1 MSECKLK
8 IICKACVPGDKQWS
22 YAHLF
27 KPCFK
32 YAERPYGEFVILR
45 QCRNKAVAA
54 GQGSIALSG
63 VSLTSKRQ
71 NHHTYG
77 HHICT
82 FLWCRRSVILHTDSC
97 RHQAVRSM
105 YQTVPGALCRH
116 RRVKAFPNY
125 AKCGI
130 IKHKRVIMGCLKCF
144 S

>member
-1 MSECKLK
+1 MTEPRAKPVFMSECKLK
-8 IICKACVPGDKQWS
+8 IICKACVPGDEQWS

-77 HHICT
+77 TSHMY
-82 FLWCRRSVILHTDSC
+82 L
-97 RHQAVRSM
+97 SM
-105 YQTVPGALCRH
+105 VSPFRY
-116 RRVKAFPNY
+116 
-125 AKCGI
+125 
-130 IKHKRVIMGCLKCF
+130 F
-144 S
+144 SYR